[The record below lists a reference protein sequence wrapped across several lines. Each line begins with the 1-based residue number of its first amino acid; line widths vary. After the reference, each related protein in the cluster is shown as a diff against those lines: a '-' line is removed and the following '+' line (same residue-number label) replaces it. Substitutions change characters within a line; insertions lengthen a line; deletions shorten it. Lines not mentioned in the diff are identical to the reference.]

1 MLVSPFSPDSFNDV
15 IVLGNFAIFACFD
28 LDNKI
33 LVTSIYFMFNP
44 SLFEFMNPPNCQ
56 QITSMLQKRDKTVTS
71 LNNEFNG
78 GLNYL
83 HSQI

>member
-1 MLVSPFSPDSFNDV
+1 MEML
-15 IVLGNFAIFACFD
+15 
-28 LDNKI
+28 
-33 LVTSIYFMFNP
+33 IYDY
-44 SLFEFMNPPNCQ
+44 LEFMNPPNCQ

-83 HSQI
+83 HGQI